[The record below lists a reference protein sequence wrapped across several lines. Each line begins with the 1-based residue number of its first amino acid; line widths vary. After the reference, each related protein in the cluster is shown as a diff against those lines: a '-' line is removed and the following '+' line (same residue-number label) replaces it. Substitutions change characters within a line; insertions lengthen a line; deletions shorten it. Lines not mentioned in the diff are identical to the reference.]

1 MMKKN
6 ILFMLFGL
14 FVLVSCEKDI
24 FNDSDKLM
32 TIEQF
37 SPVLENGA
45 MKLSGRVNLPAELNR
60 ETVKVGFYVTEYNK
74 EMFDYEGGV
83 LHEDRVY
90 WAYHYLMGG
99 SSEDGFVSSNGAYY
113 EDNNEFYWVDEI
125 ASDGTFEV
133 SFMSQMKQYICIA
146 FAVNALDYNPHA
158 WCYHLQLLQSKP
170 YFFTGEETAKLELIN
185 PMFNEFRLSFSQP
198 EDQYNEHNAGLCWSA
213 TDKEPDLEDNRFE
226 NYANYNDSNFVDFDW
241 IDFGDHDVVYVRGYV
256 KNYFQDDY
264 QNEVES
270 YKVIYSNVIEIR
282 PKELKYVINSKEEFQ
297 EFINSLYVFWD
308 PVNNYYNY
316 RGDEWWRSFRGRIQF
331 NYAVEKTDW
340 LDRPYLESYW
350 GGDSTYLRIPELNGT
365 IEGKGVIPEIY
376 KVNEQGVVKGMTVLR
391 CDENYGKL
399 ENLQGLTLS
408 SNYGEVKG
416 GKLTEISTN
425 RGQIIGVDHV
435 RVETNYGSLT
445 ASEKVYVNYNHGLV
459 QDCTDVVGK
468 VVSEGGWEHDYNTMV
483 VYNQK
488 LGKMID
494 CSIATQNADS
504 TYVVCYYNYG
514 YMENCL
520 PESSSCVNNY
530 GIIKKSK

>member
-170 YFFTGEETAKLELIN
+170 FFFTGEETAKLELIN

-264 QNEVES
+264 HNEVES

-297 EFINSLYVFWD
+297 EFINSLYDFWD

-316 RGDEWWRSFRGRIQF
+316 RGDDWWLSFRGRSQF

-350 GGDSTYLRIPELNGT
+350 GGDSTYLSIPEL
-365 IEGKGVIPEIY
+365 KGVIEGNGIIPEIR
-376 KVNEQGVVKGMTVLR
+376 KVNEQGVVKGMTVLK